1 MFYEEGER
9 QRMESVALAPNT
21 FHLQSG
27 SNLGLVVRDGEAL
40 LIDTGLDGD
49 AGRRALRIIE
59 GQGAHLTAIVVT
71 HAHADHFG
79 GARFLQRRLGV
90 PLYAPDL
97 EAAMMEHP
105 IIEPLYLFGG
115 AAPMKELRQR
125 FTLAEPCE
133 VEATVEPG
141 PFEIGP
147 FELEVVPLPG
157 HALNQIGV
165 GVEDAGRRVLFC
177 ADAIFPEETIEKH
190 KVLFCVDMDE
200 TLETIEELPKRRY
213 DCFAPGHG
221 PAYAAGAAIGA
232 ICDANRDRL
241 EAIRE
246 RVYEALE
253 IPRETSALVQQVAER
268 FGLRV
273 TRPTAYLL
281 TRTTV
286 LAALSSL
293 ESAGKA
299 GAAMEANKLV
309 WKRR

>member
-1 MFYEEGER
+1 
-9 QRMESVALAPNT
+9 MECEVLAPSV

-27 SNLGLVVRDGEAL
+27 SNMGLIVRDGQAL

-59 GQGAHLTAIVVT
+59 EQGARLAAIVVT

-79 GARFLQRRLGV
+79 GAQFLQRRLRV

-115 AAPMKELRQR
+115 AAPIEELRSK
-125 FTLAEPCE
+125 FTLAEPCQVTE
-133 VEATVEPG
+133 VVYPG
-141 PFEIGP
+141 PLQIGP
-147 FELEVVPLPG
+147 FQMDIVPLPG
-157 HALNQIGV
+157 HAPNQIGV
-165 GVEDAGRRVLFC
+165 GVGSAERRVLFC

-190 KVLFCVDMDE
+190 KVLFCVDLDE
-200 TLETIEELPKRRY
+200 TLKTIRALAQQPY

-221 PAYAAGAAIGA
+221 PTYAAGASIST
-232 ICDANRDRL
+232 ICRANQDRL
-241 EAIRE
+241 EEIRD
-246 RVYEALE
+246 VIYEALE
-253 IPRETSALVQQVAER
+253 APMETSSLVQHVAER
-268 FGLRV
+268 FDLRI
-273 TRPTAYLL
+273 TRPTAYFL

-293 ESAGKA
+293 ERAKRT
-299 GAAMEANKLV
+299 AAVTQRNKLT
-309 WKRR
+309 WKQI

>member
-1 MFYEEGER
+1 MER
-9 QRMESVALAPNT
+9 VSLASNI

-27 SNLGLVVRDGEAL
+27 SNVGLFVHNGRAL
-40 LIDTGLDGD
+40 LIDTGLDSD
-49 AGRRALRIIE
+49 AGRRLLRIIE
-59 GQGAHLTAIVVT
+59 EQQVHLAAIVVT

-79 GARFLQRRLGV
+79 GARFLQRRLGT

-115 AAPMKELRQR
+115 AAPIEELRHK

-133 VEATVEPG
+133 VTETVASG
-141 PFEIGP
+141 PLQIGP
-147 FELEVVPLPG
+147 FRLEVIPLPG

-165 GVEDAGRRVLFC
+165 GVEDAEDRVLFC

-190 KVLFCVDMDE
+190 KVLFCVDLDE
-200 TLETIEELPKRRY
+200 TLETIERLPDQPY

-221 PAYAAGAAIGA
+221 PAYAAGRPIKA
-232 ICDANRDRL
+232 ICDANRARL
-241 EAIRE
+241 EEIRD
-246 RVYEALE
+246 VVHQALE
-253 IPRETSALVQQVAER
+253 TPKETPALVQHVAEH
-268 FGLRV
+268 FALRI
-273 TRPTAYLL
+273 TRPTAYFL

-293 ESAGKA
+293 QSMDQA
-299 GAAMEANKLV
+299 GAVTESSRIL
-309 WKRR
+309 WERT

>member
-1 MFYEEGER
+1 MD
-9 QRMESVALAPNT
+9 SVALAANIL
-21 FHLQSG
+21 HLQSG
-27 SNLGLVVRDGEAL
+27 SNMGLIIHDGQAL

-59 GQGAHLTAIVVT
+59 GQEARLVAVVVT

-79 GARFLQRRLGV
+79 GARFLQRRLEV

-115 AAPMKELRQR
+115 AAPIAGLRQK

-133 VEATVEPG
+133 VKQTVAPG
-141 PFEIGP
+141 PLQIGP
-147 FELEVVPLPG
+147 FQLDVVQLPG
-157 HALNQIGV
+157 HALNQVGV
-165 GVEDAGRRVLFC
+165 GVKGAGRDVLFC

-190 KVLFCVDMDE
+190 KVLFCVDLDK
-200 TLETIEELPKRRY
+200 TLETIDALPDQPY

-221 PAYAAGAAIGA
+221 PAYDAGTEIKA
-232 ICDANRDRL
+232 ICEANRGRL
-241 EAIRE
+241 EEIRE
-246 RVYEALE
+246 TIYEALE
-253 IPRETSALVQQVAER
+253 TPVETSALVQHVAEHFALKIR
-268 FGLRV
+268 
-273 TRPTAYLL
+273 RPTAYFL

-293 ESAGKA
+293 EGAGD
-299 GAAMEANKLV
+299 AAALTRANKLM
-309 WKRR
+309 WERR

>member
-1 MFYEEGER
+1 
-9 QRMESVALAPNT
+9 MECKVLAPHV

-27 SNLGLVVRDGEAL
+27 SNMGLIVRDGQAL

-59 GQGAHLTAIVVT
+59 EQGARLAAIVIT

-79 GARFLQRRLGV
+79 GAQFLQRRLGV

-97 EAAMMEHP
+97 EAAMMEHS

-115 AAPMKELRQR
+115 AAPIEELRSK

-133 VEATVEPG
+133 VTGIVPPG
-141 PFEIGP
+141 PLQIGP
-147 FELEVVPLPG
+147 FQVDIVPLPG
-157 HALNQIGV
+157 HALNQVGV
-165 GVEDAGRRVLFC
+165 GVEGREGRVLFC

-190 KVLFCVDMDE
+190 KVLFCVDLDE
-200 TLETIEELPKRRY
+200 TLKTIKALAEQPY

-221 PAYAAGAAIGA
+221 PTYAAGASIKA
-232 ICDANRDRL
+232 ICKENQDRL
-241 EAIRE
+241 EEIRD
-246 RVYEALE
+246 VIHEALE
-253 IPRETSALVQQVAER
+253 RSMGTSSLVQHVAEH
-268 FGLRV
+268 FGLKI
-273 TRPTAYLL
+273 TRPTAYFL

-293 ESAGKA
+293 ERANRT
-299 GAAMEANKLV
+299 AAVTQTNKLM
-309 WKRR
+309 WKQK